1 MAENKN
7 QARAGGPGHG
17 PGRGHGYQRPQNLRG
32 TVGKLLAYIGRY
44 KAALIV
50 VAVCLVLS
58 SVGSVAS
65 SYFLKPALNHIVA
78 GDFKGLFWML
88 VAMGGV
94 FLVSAGCSYAYSRI
108 MVRIS
113 QRTVATLRQDLFNK
127 LQSLPLR
134 YFDTHQSGDLMSRFT
149 NDMDTVSDM
158 IGNSFASVVSNLLTF
173 VCTVVMLVYL
183 NWALTLITFVFLG
196 LMLLVVKSVGGRSR
210 VSFQQQQAALGSLN
224 GYIEEMIEGQKVI
237 KVFHHEQKTM
247 DEFAARNSAYR
258 DAAAMAQTYAG
269 SMMPAMGNLSR
280 INYAVTCCVGGL
292 LAIGGVFDVGS
303 LGAYL
308 LYVKQVSQPISQIS
322 QQVNTLLAAVA
333 GAERIFAVMNADPET
348 DEGRTTLVR
357 VLKDGDSL
365 TETDRRTGHWAWKK
379 PDGSLTE
386 LRGDVRFDHVDF
398 GYDPEKTVL
407 HDVSLFAKPGQKI
420 AFVGSTGAGKTT
432 ITNLINRFYDIQSG
446 SVTYDGIDV
455 RNIRKDSLR
464 RSLGIV
470 LQDTH
475 LFTGTVADNIRYGKL
490 DATDAQVEA
499 AARAVSADT
508 VVAKLEKGWDSDVG
522 EGGGR
527 LSTGEKQL
535 ISFARAVLADP
546 RIFVLDEATSSI
558 DTQTEQLI
566 QQAIDHLLQDRT
578 SFLIAHRLSTI
589 RKADMILVVRDGRIV
604 EQGTHQELL
613 RRHGYYHDLYSK
625 QFAEESAARI
635 LQ

>member
-1 MAENKN
+1 MADSKK
-7 QARAGGPGHG
+7 QVRPGGPH
-17 PGRGHGYQRPQNLRG
+17 GRGHGYQRPQDLRG
-32 TVGKLLAYIGRY
+32 TVGKLLGYIGRY
-44 KAALIV
+44 KGALIV
-50 VAVCLVLS
+50 VAVCLILS

-94 FLVSAGCSYAYSRI
+94 FLASAGCSYAYSRL

-113 QRTVATLRQDLFNK
+113 QRTVATLRQDLFNR
-127 LQSLPLR
+127 LQTLPLR
-134 YFDTHQSGDLMSRFT
+134 YFDTHQSGDLISRFT

-158 IGNSFASVVSNLLTF
+158 IGNSFASVVSNLITF
-173 VCTVVMLVYL
+173 VCTVFMLIYL

-210 VSFQQQQAALGSLN
+210 VNFQQQQAALGSLN

-292 LAIGGVFDVGS
+292 LSISGVFDIGS

-308 LYVKQVSQPISQIS
+308 LYVKQVSQPVGQIS

-455 RNIRKDSLR
+455 RDIRKDSLR

-490 DATDAQVEA
+490 DATDEEVRA
-499 AARAVSADT
+499 AARLANADTFIRHLPQGYDTVITGDGGSLSQGERQLLAIARAAVSDPP
-508 VVAKLEKGWDSDVG
+508 V
-522 EGGGR
+522 
-527 LSTGEKQL
+527 L
-535 ISFARAVLADP
+535 I
-546 RIFVLDEATSSI
+546 LDEATSSI
-558 DTQTEQLI
+558 DTRTEKLI
-566 QQAIDHLLQDRT
+566 EQGMDSLMAGRT
-578 SFLIAHRLSTI
+578 VFVIAHRLSTV
-589 RKADMILVVRDGRIV
+589 RNAQAILVLEQGRII
-604 EQGTHQELL
+604 ERGDHAELMAQKGRYYQLCTGQEEL
-613 RRHGYYHDLYSK
+613 S
-625 QFAEESAARI
+625 
-635 LQ
+635 

>member
-1 MAENKN
+1 MADSKK
-7 QARAGGPGHG
+7 QVRPGGPH
-17 PGRGHGYQRPQNLRG
+17 GRGHGYQRPQDLRG
-32 TVGKLLAYIGRY
+32 TVGKLLGYIGRY
-44 KAALIV
+44 KGALIV
-50 VAVCLVLS
+50 VAVCLILS
-58 SVGSVAS
+58 SVGSVAG

-113 QRTVATLRQDLFNK
+113 QRTVATLRQDLFNR
-127 LQSLPLR
+127 LQTLPLR

-158 IGNSFASVVSNLLTF
+158 IGNSFASVVSNLITF
-173 VCTVVMLVYL
+173 VCTVFMLIYL

-237 KVFHHEQKTM
+237 KVFHHEQKTI

-292 LAIGGVFDVGS
+292 LSISGVFDIGS

-308 LYVKQVSQPISQIS
+308 LYVKQVSQPVGQIS

-333 GAERIFAVMNADPET
+333 GAERIFAVMDAHPET
-348 DEGRTTLVR
+348 DDGTATLVR
-357 VLKDGDSL
+357 VLKDGDTL

-379 PDGSLTE
+379 SDGSLTE
-386 LRGDVRFDHVDF
+386 LRGDVRFEHVDF

-407 HDVSLFAKPGQKI
+407 HDVSLFAEPGQKI

-446 SVTYDGIDV
+446 VITYDGIDV
-455 RNIRKDSLR
+455 RDIRKDSLR

-490 DATDAQVEA
+490 DATDEEVRA
-499 AARAVSADT
+499 AARLANADTFIRHLPQGYDTVITGDGGSLSQGERQLLAIARAAVSDPP
-508 VVAKLEKGWDSDVG
+508 V
-522 EGGGR
+522 
-527 LSTGEKQL
+527 L
-535 ISFARAVLADP
+535 I
-546 RIFVLDEATSSI
+546 LDEATSSI
-558 DTQTEQLI
+558 DTRTEKLI
-566 QQAIDHLLQDRT
+566 EKGMDSLMAGRT
-578 SFLIAHRLSTI
+578 VFVIAHRLSTV
-589 RKADMILVVRDGRIV
+589 RNAQAILVLEQGRII
-604 EQGTHQELL
+604 ERGSHDELIAKK
-613 RRHGYYHDLYSK
+613 GKYYQLYTGNL
-625 QFAEESAARI
+625 AEN
-635 LQ
+635 